1 MHTRHFAL
9 KFNPKLSLSKFFAL
23 LTLFSIFT
31 LPVYAE
37 EDANEPCITIQNA
50 WIAEAPPVSKVMVA
64 YLTIIN
70 ETSEE
75 IKIARAKSELYSSI
89 EFHETK
95 HENGIAR
102 MIRHQSLTIP
112 ANNKLILQRGGTHL
126 MLFNPTKALKANDE
140 VKIIFTLSNG
150 STQYINAPVKK
161 AEF

>member
-1 MHTRHFAL
+1 MT
-9 KFNPKLSLSKFFAL
+9 FFA
-23 LTLFSIFT
+23 IFAS
-31 LPVYAE
+31 PVSAGE
-37 EDANEPCITIQNA
+37 SCLTIQNA

-70 ETSEE
+70 ETSEKIE
-75 IKIARAKSELYSSI
+75 IIRAESELYSSI

-126 MLFNPTKALKANDE
+126 MLFNPTKILKASDE
-140 VKIIFTLSNG
+140 VKIIFTLSDGN
-150 STQYINAPVKK
+150 TQNISVPVKK
-161 AEF
+161 ASF